1 MADINDILGNERV
14 KEHFI
19 AAVHHK
25 KISHAYIIEGDKGS
39 GKKMLAAAF
48 SKILQCETRQ
58 KTEEERACNQ
68 CESCIQMENK
78 DHPDVIWVSHEK
90 AGVISVGEIREQ
102 VVNTVDIMPYKGPYK
117 IYIIDEA
124 EKMSVAAQNAIL
136 KTIEEPPEYAI
147 IFLLTT
153 NRGAFLD
160 TILSRCIL
168 LETKPVSG
176 KMIERYLGERYK
188 IPEEEAELDLL
199 ERYVKKGNTLSS
211 LQAVCDAQTLL
222 EMRQACEQVTVH
234 RSILEYARNIAKRTR
249 EEKKLALGVSTRGV
263 IALISMARAYA
274 AVCGEEF
281 VTPDR
286 IKELAPLV
294 YAHRI
299 ISEDPFLTQ
308 RTTKDVM
315 RGLIKAV
322 EVPTEDVL

>member
-124 EKMSVAAQNAIL
+124 EKMNVAAQNAIL

-188 IPEEEAELDLL
+188 IPEEEVEFAAGFSLGNIGKAE
-199 ERYVKKGNTLSS
+199 
-211 LQAVCDAQTLL
+211 
-222 EMRQACEQVTVH
+222 
-234 RSILEYARNIAKRTR
+234 SII
-249 EEKKLALGVSTRGV
+249 V
-263 IALISMARAYA
+263 
-274 AVCGEEF
+274 
-281 VTPDR
+281 
-286 IKELAPLV
+286 
-294 YAHRI
+294 
-299 ISEDPFLTQ
+299 
-308 RTTKDVM
+308 
-315 RGLIKAV
+315 
-322 EVPTEDVL
+322 

>member
-117 IYIIDEA
+117 FI
-124 EKMSVAAQNAIL
+124 
-136 KTIEEPPEYAI
+136 
-147 IFLLTT
+147 
-153 NRGAFLD
+153 
-160 TILSRCIL
+160 
-168 LETKPVSG
+168 
-176 KMIERYLGERYK
+176 
-188 IPEEEAELDLL
+188 
-199 ERYVKKGNTLSS
+199 
-211 LQAVCDAQTLL
+211 
-222 EMRQACEQVTVH
+222 
-234 RSILEYARNIAKRTR
+234 
-249 EEKKLALGVSTRGV
+249 
-263 IALISMARAYA
+263 
-274 AVCGEEF
+274 
-281 VTPDR
+281 
-286 IKELAPLV
+286 
-294 YAHRI
+294 
-299 ISEDPFLTQ
+299 
-308 RTTKDVM
+308 
-315 RGLIKAV
+315 
-322 EVPTEDVL
+322 

>member
-39 GKKMLAAAF
+39 GKKMLASAF

-124 EKMSVAAQNAIL
+124 EKMNVAAQNAIL

-188 IPEEEAELDLL
+188 IPEEEAEFAS
-199 ERYVKKGNTLSS
+199 GLS
-211 LQAVCDAQTLL
+211 
-222 EMRQACEQVTVH
+222 
-234 RSILEYARNIAKRTR
+234 
-249 EEKKLALGVSTRGV
+249 
-263 IALISMARAYA
+263 LIH
-274 AVCGEEF
+274 
-281 VTPDR
+281 
-286 IKELAPLV
+286 I
-294 YAHRI
+294 
-299 ISEDPFLTQ
+299 
-308 RTTKDVM
+308 
-315 RGLIKAV
+315 
-322 EVPTEDVL
+322 

>member
-124 EKMSVAAQNAIL
+124 EKMNVAAQNAIL

-160 TILSRCIL
+160 TLDILRYIHEIESYEIADKVKEYKKYKARIDDFFDIFLMWFRDIL
-168 LETKPVSG
+168 LLKADTSPDKDIARRKIIFKNEYISLRKQADKL
-176 KMIERYLGERYK
+176 KM
-188 IPEEEAELDLL
+188 D
-199 ERYVKKGNTLSS
+199 
-211 LQAVCDAQTLL
+211 
-222 EMRQACEQVTVH
+222 
-234 RSILEYARNIAKRTR
+234 SIDYIINRINRARI
-249 EEKKLALGVSTRGV
+249 
-263 IALISMARAYA
+263 
-274 AVCGEEF
+274 
-281 VTPDR
+281 R
-286 IKELAPLV
+286 IKSNVNFDAALEL
-294 YAHRI
+294 
-299 ISEDPFLTQ
+299 
-308 RTTKDVM
+308 
-315 RGLIKAV
+315 LIV
-322 EVPTEDVL
+322 EARREF

>member
-68 CESCIQMENK
+68 KKKKKKQKM
-78 DHPDVIWVSHEK
+78 IWVSHEK

-168 LETKPVSG
+168 LETKPVS
-176 KMIERYLGERYK
+176 
-188 IPEEEAELDLL
+188 
-199 ERYVKKGNTLSS
+199 
-211 LQAVCDAQTLL
+211 
-222 EMRQACEQVTVH
+222 
-234 RSILEYARNIAKRTR
+234 
-249 EEKKLALGVSTRGV
+249 
-263 IALISMARAYA
+263 
-274 AVCGEEF
+274 
-281 VTPDR
+281 
-286 IKELAPLV
+286 
-294 YAHRI
+294 
-299 ISEDPFLTQ
+299 
-308 RTTKDVM
+308 
-315 RGLIKAV
+315 
-322 EVPTEDVL
+322 